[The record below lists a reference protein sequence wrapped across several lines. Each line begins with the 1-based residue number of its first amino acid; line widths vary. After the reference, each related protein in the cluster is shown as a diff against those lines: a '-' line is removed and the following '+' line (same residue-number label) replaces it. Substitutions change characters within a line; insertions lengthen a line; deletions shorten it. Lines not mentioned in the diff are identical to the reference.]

1 MPSTEDHSSL
11 MVLAATAVSGGEQ
24 ADEEKTVRARDE
36 EAQGESRG
44 RVKKQKNI
52 LVKGEPTDSDT
63 EEVKYVLRLCAIRA
77 AKFGSTL
84 RISNNFSVFSS
95 AEIQKSE
102 MSMLSLETIVK
113 DALTDIQDHQRFCQV
128 HGIKMKKGEMFD
140 VEQPNDMKIGGAQGS
155 LCCVVEKGIRPEE
168 LFSHFQSW
176 DVATSSFS
184 EDTGLMFRCANLLVA
199 LDFAPIPDQLD
210 ITIHVQ
216 DHFTRAK
223 AGQDTTLAR
232 RHAGT
237 LEKVELSVSKDLFF
251 STRYSVYALFIQEL
265 HRSHRKR
272 LGDDDDAEYYL
283 QGDGSNIVV
292 LGESASACKVV
303 HHSAEVKK
311 LGGFQTALRTKVP
324 SKIKIFA
331 GLLARKENDED
342 EQKSKS
348 ASDEENGE
356 GIGERMPKKKKKDM
370 KKGKTE
376 DEDGEESSDSSDE
389 GKPAFTVEGPFGHLT
404 PSDFKKLVKKFLAD
418 PKGTDLQEQRKQ
430 RQCQERKIATLN
442 TLFQLLDSKKCFPAY
457 FNDSAKQTIRR
468 HWMRHAE
475 HTTPERYQ
483 DIEDLVQELQTVT
496 GDTAAAFFEMNCLPC
511 PPFSPGSPESDQF

>member
-1 MPSTEDHSSL
+1 MTDGPSASASALANKIAFQALLPGASKMSERVFRGKQASWHVEFIGKLVSLDQAKLDAGGGDATLADKAWLWLTKAKRGELIMPATEGHSSL

-84 RISNNFSVFSS
+84 RISNNFSMFSS

-113 DALTDIQDHQRFCQV
+113 DALTDIQDHQCFCQV

-168 LFSHFQSW
+168 LLSHFQPW

-199 LDFAPIPDQLD
+199 LDSAPIPDQLD
-210 ITIHVQ
+210 FTIHVQ

-303 HHSAEVKK
+303 HHSSEVKK
-311 LGGFQTALRTKVP
+311 LGGFQTALRTKV
-324 SKIKIFA
+324 
-331 GLLARKENDED
+331 
-342 EQKSKS
+342 
-348 ASDEENGE
+348 
-356 GIGERMPKKKKKDM
+356 
-370 KKGKTE
+370 
-376 DEDGEESSDSSDE
+376 
-389 GKPAFTVEGPFGHLT
+389 
-404 PSDFKKLVKKFLAD
+404 
-418 PKGTDLQEQRKQ
+418 
-430 RQCQERKIATLN
+430 
-442 TLFQLLDSKKCFPAY
+442 
-457 FNDSAKQTIRR
+457 
-468 HWMRHAE
+468 
-475 HTTPERYQ
+475 
-483 DIEDLVQELQTVT
+483 
-496 GDTAAAFFEMNCLPC
+496 
-511 PPFSPGSPESDQF
+511 

>member
-1 MPSTEDHSSL
+1 MCHPAPAHL
-11 MVLAATAVSGGEQ
+11 LW
-24 ADEEKTVRARDE
+24 
-36 EAQGESRG
+36 SRPD
-44 RVKKQKNI
+44 VINI
-52 LVKGEPTDSDT
+52 LVKEEPTDSGT

-128 HGIKMKKGEMFD
+128 HGIKMKKCEMFD
-140 VEQPNDMKIGGAQGS
+140 VEQPKDMKIGGAQGS

-168 LFSHFQSW
+168 LLSHFQPW

-199 LDFAPIPDQLD
+199 LDSAPIPDQLD

-342 EQKSKS
+342 EQKSKP
-348 ASDEENGE
+348 ASDEENVE
-356 GIGERMPKKKKKDM
+356 GIGERMPKKKKKDN
-370 KKGKTE
+370 KSGINSQARRTNPSELHAAVEKG
-376 DEDGEESSDSSDE
+376 S
-389 GKPAFTVEGPFGHLT
+389 V
-404 PSDFKKLVKKFLAD
+404 
-418 PKGTDLQEQRKQ
+418 R
-430 RQCQERKIATLN
+430 
-442 TLFQLLDSKKCFPAY
+442 
-457 FNDSAKQTIRR
+457 
-468 HWMRHAE
+468 
-475 HTTPERYQ
+475 
-483 DIEDLVQELQTVT
+483 VT
-496 GDTAAAFFEMNCLPC
+496 
-511 PPFSPGSPESDQF
+511 